1 MYMNTNSTTPG
12 EAPMVVIL
20 RRRRSPTIDDL
31 LENARVEH
39 PRWSALYE
47 DSRLAV
53 PGEADRDATLELL
66 DTSPSERLRGFIEGL
81 FEAN

>member
-1 MYMNTNSTTPG
+1 MYMNTNSTTLI
-12 EAPMVVIL
+12 EAPMVIIT
-20 RRRRSPTIDDL
+20 RRRRSPTIDEL

-47 DSRLAV
+47 DSCLAI
-53 PGEADRDATLELL
+53 PGAADIDAVSELV
-66 DTSPSERLRGFIEGL
+66 DTSPSERLRGFVEGL

>member
-1 MYMNTNSTTPG
+1 MYMNTNFTTIS
-12 EAPMVVIL
+12 EAPMVVIT
-20 RRRRSPTIDDL
+20 RRRRSPTIYEL
-31 LENARVEH
+31 LERARAEH

-47 DSRLAV
+47 DSCLAI
-53 PGEADRDATLELL
+53 PGAADLDAVAEMV